1 MNPNVNVS
9 IGEIRASELPENGGI
24 YFLETNKQRKGFTV
38 MDLCAFESAAALN
51 PDHDVYVIIDNR
63 DRKKNRGILLF
74 VYFFQRVPK
83 NAWASEISKSRDRR
97 IFQYFFFVQHY
108 P

>member
-63 DRKKNRGILLF
+63 DRKKNRGIL
-74 VYFFQRVPK
+74 
-83 NAWASEISKSRDRR
+83 WAVIKGVHGASADLAPMGA
-97 IFQYFFFVQHY
+97 F
-108 P
+108 